1 MSIHAHP
8 PGKPC
13 EGREG
18 NDKKGERGKQHR
30 MRACLPAQLYSLSLF
45 SSVRALSLLLLA
57 SERARQ
63 GDSQESPWAW
73 NVMLEPLTC

>member
-18 NDKKGERGKQHR
+18 NDKKEGEGGKQHR
-30 MRACLPAQLYSLSLF
+30 MRACLPNFTLSLF